1 MIYQYV
7 EDDRVALKLGVDI
20 ENVESVEGQIQVN
33 YADGTQVLY
42 DRIVYAIGG
51 TTPKDF
57 LKACG
62 FTLDAL
68 GEPIFNENYE
78 SETEG
83 LYLAGDIAFASGGS
97 IAIALNHGYR
107 IVTHILGK

>member
-1 MIYQYV
+1 M
-7 EDDRVALKLGVDI
+7 
-20 ENVESVEGQIQVN
+20 
-33 YADGTQVLY
+33 
-42 DRIVYAIGG
+42 YAIGG

-62 FTLDAL
+62 FTLDEL

-83 LYLAGDIAFASGGS
+83 LYLAGDIVFASGGS